1 MPPIK
6 TGYQRVSNEL
16 RDSKW
21 LLSIFLVT
29 IFVLSLPFFI
39 NHLPEKQT
47 NSSTLKEIAKNEGV
61 KIQEGGALCAAFS
74 KGDEVDIR
82 LTGNITEFYN
92 YQNLFQTSDYNSG
105 IRLEINDVGQGALL
119 IGSNAADGY
128 SAVSM
133 PSKFNLGNFDISIR
147 IVDGQRVLLS
157 FLDKKIEKVVSGLSP
172 KCDNVV
178 VGYGFDSGRV
188 IRGEVQFLA
197 TASTSNPRFVPQWID
212 DGVRLDWFRALLSV
226 VFYFT
231 LISVAFKLSTEDE
244 EDEESK
250 REDQDRT

>member
-1 MPPIK
+1 MPPTK
-6 TGYQRVSNEL
+6 TRLRRVSNEL
-16 RDSKW
+16 RESKW

-29 IFVLSLPFFI
+29 IFVLSLPFVF
-39 NHLPEKQT
+39 NHLPEKKT

-61 KIQEGGALCAAFS
+61 KIQDGDALCAAFS

-105 IRLEINDVGQGALL
+105 IRFEINDVGQGALL
-119 IGSNAADGY
+119 IGSNAANGY

-147 IVDGQRVLLS
+147 IVDGQRVLIS
-157 FLDKKIEKVVSGLSP
+157 FLDKKIEKVLSGLSP

-188 IRGEVQFLA
+188 IKGEVQFLA

-231 LISVAFKLSTEDE
+231 LISVAFKLSTEAE

-250 REDQDRT
+250 RQDQDRT

>member
-1 MPPIK
+1 MEPGKPI
-6 TGYQRVSNEL
+6 
-16 RDSKW
+16 RDHLLKEVRSCRNVLFVF
-21 LLSIFLVT
+21 LLSVLA
-29 IFVLSLPFFI
+29 LSLPFAFSR
-39 NHLPEKQT
+39 LPVTQT
-47 NSSTLKEIAKNEGV
+47 KSSALQKLAKSEGV
-61 KIQEGGALCAAFS
+61 KLDSGEVLCAAFS

-147 IVDGQRVLLS
+147 IVDGQRVLIS

-178 VGYGFDSGRV
+178 VGSGFDSGRV

-197 TASTSNPRFVPQWID
+197 TASTSNPRFVPQWVD

-231 LISVAFKLSTEDE
+231 LISVAFKLSTEAE